1 MLLRDTE
8 DLGELHL
15 GEALFFAQ
23 RGDLP
28 SQLLKEASVVVGRRG
43 VEVRRV
49 RGKVGVVEEVEGVDV
64 EVERVR

>member
-1 MLLRDTE
+1 MPTPLLTIPV
-8 DLGELHL
+8 
-15 GEALFFAQ
+15 
-23 RGDLP
+23 P
-28 SQLLKEASVVVGRRG
+28 SVCVEASVVVGRRG

>member
-1 MLLRDTE
+1 MPTPLSTIPV
-8 DLGELHL
+8 
-15 GEALFFAQ
+15 
-23 RGDLP
+23 P
-28 SQLLKEASVVVGRRG
+28 SVCVEASVVVGRRR